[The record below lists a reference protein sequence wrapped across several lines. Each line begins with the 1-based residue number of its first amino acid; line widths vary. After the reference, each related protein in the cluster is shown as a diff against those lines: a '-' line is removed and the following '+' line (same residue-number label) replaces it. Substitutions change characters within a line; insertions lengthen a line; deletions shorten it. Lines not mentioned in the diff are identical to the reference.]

1 MLDVSC
7 AVKNEAFGA
16 PTHTRHSQNL
26 SQKPSMF
33 PTQRLNQRQKKKS
46 PDLHQHVCYR
56 AARCSADNCSGVI

>member
-26 SQKPSMF
+26 SPKTRNLSYAASESKA
-33 PTQRLNQRQKKKS
+33 KKKVGIS
-46 PDLHQHVCYR
+46 TSTCAIERR
-56 AARCSADNCSGVI
+56 AAALKTVAA